1 MLYGGALQHLLA
13 REGRSMKASKKLLAV
28 ILALVVGAIV
38 SGCGGGSPESRDLN
52 LGVATGWDEAAVIG
66 NLSKIV
72 MEEDLGYGE
81 VRLQELE
88 LGPVIQGVASGDL
101 DAYQDIWLPNH
112 QAQIDEVGDDVVRLD
127 PWYDGSTEFGI
138 AVPDYMDTQD
148 IPGLNQTGVTQILGI
163 EPGAIISER
172 IPDSVI
178 PTYNLNQEYV
188 ESSTPSMLSEVES
201 LYENQEEFAFVAWR
215 PHWMNARYNFRFLED
230 PEDGLTD
237 LNDGATIS
245 TIVNEDLPDDDPVAY
260 AFLDAVTLTEEQVNE
275 IENINPQDYAESARI
290 WLEDNRDVVQPWIDA
305 AREAEGS

>member
-1 MLYGGALQHLLA
+1 
-13 REGRSMKASKKLLAV
+13 MKASKKLLAV
-28 ILALVVGAIV
+28 ILALVVGTVV

-52 LGVATGWDEAAVIG
+52 LGVATGWDEAAVVA

-112 QAQIDEVGDDVVRLD
+112 QAQIDEVENDVILLD
-127 PWYDGSTEFGI
+127 PWYDGTTEFGI
-138 AVPDYMDTQD
+138 AVPTYMTNVNA
-148 IPGLNQTGVTQILGI
+148 IPDLNQTSIDQILGI

-172 IPDSVI
+172 IPESVI
-178 PTYNLNQEYV
+178 PTYGLEQEYV
-188 ESSTPSMLSEVES
+188 QSSTPSMLSQVEELS
-201 LYENQEEFAFVAWR
+201 DNQEEFAFVAWR
-215 PHWMNARYNFRFLED
+215 PHWMNQRYDFKYLED

-237 LNDGATIS
+237 LNDGATILS
-245 TIVNEDLPDDDPVAY
+245 IVNEDLPDDDPVAY
-260 AFLDAVTLTEEQVNE
+260 AFLDAITLTEDQVNE
-275 IENINPQDYAESARI
+275 IENINPNDYAESART

>member
-1 MLYGGALQHLLA
+1 
-13 REGRSMKASKKLLAV
+13 MKTSKKLLAV
-28 ILALVVGAIV
+28 ILALVVGAVV
-38 SGCGGGSPESRDLN
+38 SGCGGGGSAESRDLN
-52 LGVATGWDEAAVIG
+52 LGVATGWDEAAVVA

-112 QAQIDEVGDDVVRLD
+112 QAQIDEVENDVVLLD
-127 PWYDGSTEFGI
+127 PWYDGTTEFGI
-138 AVPDYMDTQD
+138 GVPYYMDITT
-148 IPGLNQTGVTQILGI
+148 IPELNQTGLTQILGI

-178 PTYNLNQEYV
+178 PTYGLNQEYV
-188 ESSTPSMLSEVES
+188 ESSTPSMLSEVDN
-201 LYENQEEFAFVAWR
+201 LYNNQEEFAFVPWR
-215 PHWMNARYNFRFLED
+215 PHWMNAKYDFKFLED
-230 PEDGLTD
+230 PEDALGE
-237 LNDGATIS
+237 LNDGATIL

-275 IENINPQDYAESARI
+275 IENINPNDYAESART